1 MQCVEADA
9 RLMAPKPCI
18 ERLTHRNIQMIPYV
32 ICFDDVPVC
41 CHWSGWWRDCV
52 RKKCHKMPSNPSL
65 TFAFVKV
72 SRDIPFTVLWQQYRM
87 QMVSRWDNEMRVR
100 IVSAG

>member
-32 ICFDDVPVC
+32 LMMC
-41 CHWSGWWRDCV
+41 
-52 RKKCHKMPSNPSL
+52 L
-65 TFAFVKV
+65 FVAIGL
-72 SRDIPFTVLWQQYRM
+72 DGGGI
-87 QMVSRWDNEMRVR
+87 
-100 IVSAG
+100 A